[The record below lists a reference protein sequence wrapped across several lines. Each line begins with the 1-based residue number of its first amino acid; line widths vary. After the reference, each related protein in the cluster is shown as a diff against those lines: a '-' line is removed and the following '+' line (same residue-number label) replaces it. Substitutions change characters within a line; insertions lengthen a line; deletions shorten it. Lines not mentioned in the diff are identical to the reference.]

1 MKWWGTCLKPWKK
14 KYNFK
19 GHYITFEE
27 KVHIKKITKSDIDF
41 WLRKVF
47 RGHCKLFNQRHSVG
61 ESAKSRKCQGEKMY
75 PRPVILN
82 KQVSTGRSKCS
93 AVIWYLSMG
102 CLYYIN
108 MSSQYVWRCYRSFF
122 LFITTHLK
130 ISPDLIDFYR

>member
-19 GHYITFEE
+19 GHFITFEK

-82 KQVSTGRSKCS
+82 KQISTGRSKCS

-102 CLYYIN
+102 CLYKQFYRKNKLCSFCTILICLVN
-108 MSSQYVWRCYRSFF
+108 MYAGVTKSSFF
-122 LFITTHLK
+122 
-130 ISPDLIDFYR
+130 S